1 MKKKFTL
8 VLMLLSATLFAQEAL
23 KSLEE
28 DYYDYLSLIG
38 ITERPSL
45 SYRTLSDSI
54 WNFNDDSDVEFA
66 HPWQNNNLGTKFNI
80 LQIDSLPDNFFF
92 NGINSSVN
100 VKAFGP
106 EVFNSYNTVNPY
118 GQNDGGLWQG
128 AGYNAAI
135 TGGIHID
142 GFGLELNLKP
152 QFSYTQNKAFDF
164 LRGVC
169 GSEYSYFTNM
179 GIDLVQRYGDKAFT
193 NFDWGDSEVRL
204 NYYTFTIGYGT
215 SNPWIGPA
223 YLNPM
228 LGSNNAGGYPK
239 LDLGF
244 RKTSLYIPFTDFY
257 FGDFEARAIN
267 GKLTES
273 DYFDKNDINDERMLN
288 SLFVSFAPSFIPGL
302 TVGANRVIL
311 TAWDK
316 HNLKYLIRLITF
328 STDNDV
334 HGPGE
339 DQKISIFFDYLFP
352 QVGFEVYGEYGMDDF
367 TSDISSN
374 PFHTGIYTF
383 GFKQDIPLWA
393 AAKAKNIR
401 SELIFEYNKFE
412 MSQDFQIQWKYGG
425 YYCHGQIRQGY
436 TQKGQILGAGSGYFG
451 NSQYIA
457 YNLYYPKGKSTFFIH
472 RSNPD
477 NNYIY
482 NMSVGSSSAGYGSEL
497 FQQYYAAFV
506 TYFDFGLS
514 TSYFVTDSLILSGS
528 VVYDYI
534 HNWKYITGN
543 DIQNNIHLE
552 FNIKYNF

>member
-1 MKKKFTL
+1 MKQLFILL
-8 VLMLLSATLFAQEAL
+8 VFLFCSSLFSQEAL
-23 KSLEE
+23 KSIEE
-28 DYYDYLSLIG
+28 EYYDYLSIIG
-38 ITERPSL
+38 ITERPYL
-45 SYRTLSDSI
+45 SYRTLSDSV
-54 WNFNDDSDVEFA
+54 WNYKVNSDEDLV
-66 HPWQNNNLGTKFNI
+66 HPWQNNNLGTRINI
-80 LQIDSLPDNFFF
+80 LQINSLPDNFFF

-100 VKAFGP
+100 VKVFGP
-106 EVFNSYNTVNPY
+106 EIFNSYNTVNPY

-128 AGYNAAI
+128 AGYNDAI

-142 GFGLELNLKP
+142 GFGFELNLKP

-228 LGSNNAGGYPK
+228 LGSNNAGGYLK

-244 RKTSLYIPFTDFY
+244 RKTNLYIPFTDFY

-383 GFKQDIPLWA
+383 GFKQDIPLSA
-393 AAKAKNIR
+393 ATKAKIIR
-401 SELIFEYNKFE
+401 SEFIFEYNKFE
-412 MSQDFQIQWKYGG
+412 MSQDFQMQWKYGG
-425 YYCHGQIRQGY
+425 YYCHGKIREGY
-436 TQKGQILGAGSGYFG
+436 TQNGQILGAGSGYFG

-457 YNLYYPKGKSTFFIH
+457 YNIYYPKGKSTFFIH
-472 RSNPD
+472 RTNPD

-482 NMSVGSSSAGYGSEL
+482 NMTIGSASAGRGSEL
-497 FQQYYAAFV
+497 FETYYAAFV

-514 TSYFVTDSLILSGS
+514 TSYFVTNSLIITGT